1 MDQGVSTM
9 RRSDSL
15 LVVVGLWVLLA
26 GCSGA
31 GTSRPKT
38 IPPPDLRAELAHE
51 LFFGSSSTAPATVN
65 VRVLNRASVPI
76 AVRKIEIDSP
86 GMGQWGLIR
95 TTRYFNETVDPGTEE
110 AISLVVTAVTSVY
123 RPTEPLQIRAIVEF
137 EAAGTRWREI
147 LLMRP

>member
-1 MDQGVSTM
+1 M
-9 RRSDSL
+9 RRWDSL
-15 LVVVGLWVLLA
+15 LLFVGLWVLLA

-31 GTSRPKT
+31 GGVSGRPKT
-38 IPPPDLRAELAHE
+38 IPQPDLRAELAHE
-51 LFFGSSSTAPATVN
+51 LFFGSSSSAPATVN

-95 TTRYFNETVDPGTEE
+95 TTRYFNEAVDPGTEE
-110 AISLVVTAVTSVY
+110 TISVVATAVTSVY
-123 RPTEPLQIRAIVEF
+123 RPTEPLQIRAIIEF

-147 LLMRP
+147 LMMRP